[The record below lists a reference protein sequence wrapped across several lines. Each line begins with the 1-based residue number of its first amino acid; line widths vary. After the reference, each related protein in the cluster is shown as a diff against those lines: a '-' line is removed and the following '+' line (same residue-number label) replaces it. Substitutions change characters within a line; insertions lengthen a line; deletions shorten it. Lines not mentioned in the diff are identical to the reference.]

1 MLLASRYVG
10 KGERLHP
17 AVDNLSSTFTK
28 QNEEMHLRGIV
39 DRILPYILP
48 ENEARSKVLKI
59 AVREVVACTVLYPIM
74 DMVTDPDFWN
84 RTIEQVVSVQCHPVG
99 RLLSS
104 ILGWSRD
111 TPAVCSFCQGAYL
124 Y

>member
-28 QNEEMHLRGIV
+28 QNEEMHLKGIV
-39 DRILPYILP
+39 ERILPYILP

-59 AVREVVACTVLYPIM
+59 AVREVVACTLLYPIM

-84 RTIEQVVSVQCHPVG
+84 RTIEQVVSVQCPPG
-99 RLLSS
+99 
-104 ILGWSRD
+104 
-111 TPAVCSFCQGAYL
+111 
-124 Y
+124 

>member
-84 RTIEQVVSVQCHPVG
+84 RTIEQVVSVQCHLVG

-111 TPAVCSFCQGAYL
+111 TPAVCSFC
-124 Y
+124 